1 MWTARVTHR
10 SHPGSDEP
18 GAGPILA
25 GPRSVDNSSQK
36 ERAQHTPYSS
46 IFLVL
51 TKGTTLVPE
60 SLYRSKMT
68 AVAGRGSQ
76 CTMKL
81 MRFSYRFTDFHF
93 TRTV

>member
-36 ERAQHTPYSS
+36 ERAQRAPYSS

-51 TKGTTLVPE
+51 TKGTTLLLRGE
-60 SLYRSKMT
+60 ALLHWSLMSVVRF
-68 AVAGRGSQ
+68 ALWCA
-76 CTMKL
+76 KL
-81 MRFSYRFTDFHF
+81 RQQGCVCLWSAD
-93 TRTV
+93 

>member
-36 ERAQHTPYSS
+36 ERAQRAPYSS

-51 TKGTTLVPE
+51 TKGTTLI
-60 SLYRSKMT
+60 
-68 AVAGRGSQ
+68 GNQ
-76 CTMKL
+76 
-81 MRFSYRFTDFHF
+81 
-93 TRTV
+93 